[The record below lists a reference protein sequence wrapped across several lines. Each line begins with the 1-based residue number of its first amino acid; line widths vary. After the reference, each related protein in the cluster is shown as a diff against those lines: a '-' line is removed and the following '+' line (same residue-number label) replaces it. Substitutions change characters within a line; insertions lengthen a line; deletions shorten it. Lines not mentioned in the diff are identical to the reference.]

1 METVQ
6 KKHEYQLDKYTFQQ
20 PDETVT
26 VVDRAVLDIISYNYD
41 TNVTTNSSYLEK
53 VQLILS
59 FLKIENIFE
68 TVLIH
73 ENTRE
78 SAYTEI
84 REKSGYAVLE
94 RFLRIELV
102 SNHTDKYQIYEGY
115 KKFNEY
121 VSSFDE
127 DLKTRYES
135 QNKEVARK
143 WKKKQEQLEEE
154 EYKGGM
160 AFLIVIAI
168 IVLATLFGIVNCFG
182 G

>member
-20 PDETVT
+20 PYETIT
-26 VVDRAVLDIISYNYD
+26 VVDSAVLDILSYNYETD
-41 TNVTTNSSYLEK
+41 INTNSSYLEK

-59 FLKIENIFE
+59 FLKIKNIFE

-73 ENTRE
+73 QNTRE
-78 SAYTEI
+78 NTFTEL
-84 REKSGYAVLE
+84 RGKSGYAVLDK
-94 RFLRIELV
+94 FLRIELV
-102 SNHTDKYQIYEGY
+102 SDHTDKHQIYEGY
-115 KKFNEY
+115 KKFDEY
-121 VSSFDE
+121 VSSFDK

-143 WKKKQEQLEEE
+143 WKKKQEQEAEE

-160 AFLIVIAI
+160 AFLII
-168 IVLATLFGIVNCFG
+168 ITIVFFASIYGIISYING
-182 G
+182 

>member
-1 METVQ
+1 MEAVQ

-20 PDETVT
+20 PDETIT
-26 VVDRAVLDIISYNYD
+26 VIDRAVLDILSYNYD
-41 TNVTTNSSYLEK
+41 TTITINSSYLEK

-68 TVLIH
+68 IVLVH

-78 SAYTEI
+78 STFTEL
-84 REKSGYAVLE
+84 RGKSGYAVLDT
-94 RFLRIELV
+94 FLRIELV
-102 SNHTDKYQIYEGY
+102 SNHTDTYQIYEGY
-115 KKFNEY
+115 KKFSEY
-121 VSSFDE
+121 VSSFDK

-135 QNKEVARK
+135 QNKQVARK

-160 AFLIVIAI
+160 VFIILIAI
-168 IVLATLFGIVNCFG
+168 IFLASLYGIVNYFG